1 MGRCDG
7 RRDDV
12 TVLDRPNGLDAIAG
26 TVLMPA
32 DDGYDESRQTFN
44 GMLDKHPAVI
54 VQCRSSDDVVAA
66 VRAARVAGLPIAI
79 RGGGHSVAG
88 HCVADDALVVDLR
101 LMRAVEVDPARRIA
115 RAQGGCQWLDL
126 DTATTAH
133 ALATTGGTF
142 VDTGIA
148 GLTLTGGIGYLMGT
162 SGFTCDTLI
171 GAEIVTG
178 DGSVV
183 RAGSDGDP
191 ELLWGL
197 RGGGG
202 NFGVVTEFEYRLQPI
217 GELQEGRITV
227 PIGNA
232 IAALEA
238 AAAFAHDLPDELNMI
253 VAGPT
258 LDAPPDREPDP
269 AIDAVVIALNFAFQG
284 SPTDAEGAIQP
295 LRDLRALPGVNGG
308 FWPAS
313 YAELQSRTGILPF
326 GLRNYWKG
334 HFLRELDA
342 AAIDAVVAAT
352 QHTPPGHSFILLEAI
367 TGRARQEPAG
377 GAAFGQRE
385 ARWNAS
391 ALGIWED
398 PAGDDENIAW
408 VRRSADSFKPSSFSG
423 AGYGNYAQA
432 DEPAERIQA
441 AFGPERFAR
450 LAAVKA
456 RYDPDNVFRFNHNI
470 PPAAG

>member
-1 MGRCDG
+1 
-7 RRDDV
+7 V
-12 TVLDRPNGLDAIAG
+12 TLLDRPEGLDGIAG
-26 TVLMPA
+26 TVLMPS
-32 DDGYDESRQTFN
+32 DDGYDDARQTFN

-54 VQCRSSDDVVAA
+54 VQCHSTADVVAA
-66 VRAARVAGLPIAI
+66 VRSARAAGLPIAV

-101 LMRAVEVDPARRIA
+101 HMRSIEVDPERRVA

-133 ALATTGGTF
+133 GLATTGGTF

-148 GLTLTGGIGYLMGT
+148 GLTLTGGIGYLMNTG
-162 SGFTCDTLI
+162 GFTCDTLV
-171 GAEIVTG
+171 GAEVVTA

-183 RAGSDGDP
+183 RAGEGGDP
-191 ELLWGL
+191 ELLWAL

-202 NFGVVTEFEYRLQPI
+202 NFGVVTEFVYALQPL
-217 GELQEGRITV
+217 GELQLGRISV
-227 PIGNA
+227 PIA
-232 IAALEA
+232 HIRETLEA
-238 AAAFAHDLPDELNMI
+238 GAAFAHEIPDTLNMFM
-253 VAGPT
+253 VGPG
-258 LDAPPDREPDP
+258 LDAPPDRQPDP
-269 AIDAVVIALNFAFQG
+269 ALDPVVFAINFAFQG
-284 SPTDAEGAIQP
+284 SAADAEAAIEP
-295 LRDLRALPGVNGG
+295 LRALRAIPGVTGG
-308 FWPAS
+308 FRPVT

-334 HFLRELDA
+334 HFVRELDA
-342 AAIDAVVAAT
+342 AAIDAVIAAT
-352 QHTPPGHSFILLEAI
+352 QDTPPGHSFLLLEAI
-367 TGRARQEPAG
+367 TGRARQEPNG

-398 PAGDDENIAW
+398 PAGDDANIAW
-408 VRRSADSFKPSSFSG
+408 VRRTADSFQPSSYSG

-432 DEPAERIQA
+432 DEPAERIRA
-441 AFGPERFAR
+441 SYGPERYAR
-450 LAAVKA
+450 LVAVKR

-470 PPAAG
+470 PPGDG

>member
-1 MGRCDG
+1 M
-7 RRDDV
+7 
-12 TVLDRPNGLDAIAG
+12 TLLERPGGLDGIAG
-26 TVLMPA
+26 TVLMPS
-32 DDGYDESRQTFN
+32 DDGFDDARQTFN
-44 GMLDKHPAVI
+44 GLLDKHPAVI
-54 VQCRSSDDVVAA
+54 VQCRSTNDVVAA
-66 VRAARVAGLPIAI
+66 VRAARAAGLPIAV

-101 LMRAVEVDPARRIA
+101 HMRSVEVDPERRIA

-133 ALATTGGTF
+133 GLATTGGTF

-162 SGFTCDTLI
+162 GGFTCDTLV
-171 GAEIVTG
+171 GAEVVTA

-183 RAGSDGDP
+183 RAGAGGDAD
-191 ELLWGL
+191 LLWGL

-202 NFGVVTEFEYRLQPI
+202 NFGVVTEFEYTLQPL
-217 GELQEGRITV
+217 GDLQLGRIAV
-227 PIGNA
+227 PIA
-232 IAALEA
+232 QARAALEA
-238 AAAFAHDLPDELNMI
+238 ASAFAHEMPDTLNMFI
-253 VAGPT
+253 AGPGLNT
-258 LDAPPDREPDP
+258 PPDQQPDP
-269 AIDAVVIALNFAFQG
+269 AVDPVVVALNLAFQG
-284 SPTDAEGAIQP
+284 SAADAEAAIAP
-295 LRDLRALPGVNGG
+295 LRDLRTLPGVSGG
-308 FWPAS
+308 FRPVT

-342 AAIDAVVAAT
+342 AAIDAVVAAI
-352 QHTPPGHSFILLEAI
+352 QEMPPGHSFILLEAI

-398 PAGDDENIAW
+398 PAHDDANIGW
-408 VRRSADSFKPSSFSG
+408 VRRTADSFKPSSFSG
-423 AGYGNYAQA
+423 AGYGNYANA

-441 AFGPERFAR
+441 AFGPERYAR
-450 LAAVKA
+450 LTAVKA